1 MAEETREKTNFI
13 WEAIKA
19 DIAEGK
25 NGGRVQTR
33 FPDDFKNR
41 GGKTGELLPSASL
54 TPPSKREVCF
64 ARKQT
69 HTE

>member
-25 NGGRVQTR
+25 NGGR
-33 FPDDFKNR
+33 FP
-41 GGKTGELLPSASL
+41 SL
-54 TPPSKREVCF
+54 F
-64 ARKQT
+64 
-69 HTE
+69 